1 MAPPEIMHRTPS
13 MRIWHI
19 LLSQVSKWCLLWA
32 LLIVKVLLTQE
43 AHPEFAVSGVGFGAE
58 GVEGFGRLGFRDLPA
73 SSTEVLKRSLDRTL
87 LNDSDGRAPSSRAG
101 SSAEELG
108 WEVQLSDTV
117 AARRIPYGSMYCT
130 VWAYASQGVPI

>member
-1 MAPPEIMHRTPS
+1 MAYTVVASLKMVP
-13 MRIWHI
+13 
-19 LLSQVSKWCLLWA
+19 A
-32 LLIVKVLLTQE
+32 LGSFDCQGV
-43 AHPEFAVSGVGFGAE
+43 ADSGSASGVCSVGCRVWAE

>member
-43 AHPEFAVSGVGFGAE
+43 AHPEFAVSGVGFGLRVLRAS
-58 GVEGFGRLGFRDLPA
+58 GV
-73 SSTEVLKRSLDRTL
+73 
-87 LNDSDGRAPSSRAG
+87 
-101 SSAEELG
+101 
-108 WEVQLSDTV
+108 
-117 AARRIPYGSMYCT
+117 
-130 VWAYASQGVPI
+130 